1 MYTGIEEEFSEVVSI
16 SLMSDIWTNKL
27 MLDIMG
33 VAFNLINAKFQK
45 KTIVVGMMVMPGNHN
60 AENIAAALMTLV
72 NRYQTLDKS
81 IIHC

>member
-1 MYTGIEEEFSEVVSI
+1 MYTGIEDEFFEVVSI

-33 VAFNLINAKFQK
+33 VAFNMINAKFQK

-60 AENIAAALMTLV
+60 AENIALALMTLV

>member
-45 KTIVVGMMVMPGNHN
+45 KINCSWNDGD
-60 AENIAAALMTLV
+60 AW
-72 NRYQTLDKS
+72 QS
-81 IIHC
+81 

>member
-60 AENIAAALMTLV
+60 AENIASALMTLV

>member
-33 VAFNLINAKFQK
+33 VAFNMINAKFQK

-60 AENIAAALMTLV
+60 AENIALALMTLV

>member
-1 MYTGIEEEFSEVVSI
+1 MYTGIEDEFFEVVSI

-33 VAFNLINAKFQK
+33 VAFNMINAKFQK

-60 AENIAAALMTLV
+60 AENIASALMTLV